1 MVIIYVFIH
10 FPWKAK
16 IVHEI
21 RKDLGAF
28 TEQMKWQAESYKDRA
43 KLDMFKG

>member
-1 MVIIYVFIH
+1 MVIVYVFIP
-10 FPWKAK
+10 FSWKAK

-21 RKDLGAF
+21 RKNLWAF

-43 KLDMFKG
+43 KLDMDKG